1 MCKMETK
8 QELRRKFKACG
19 ATLTNEYR
27 DFADCAIRA
36 FVQYSEVWQRA
47 ESVFVYISMWAE
59 PDTRALIEAAL
70 AEGKR
75 VYVPLCCP
83 DRTMKAVRITSL
95 AELRPGTLNIPE
107 PPAENEAAQPGMLD
121 LAVVPCVTATFEGA
135 RLGHGAGYYD
145 RFLHLHA
152 CPAMCLCYGQ
162 MLADALPMDEH
173 DVWMDYIATE
183 AGVTVSERGSSG
195 SRS

>member
-47 ESVFVYISMWAE
+47 ESVFVYVSMWAE
-59 PDTRALIEAAL
+59 PDTRALIDAAL
-70 AEGKR
+70 AAGKR

-83 DRTMKAVRITSL
+83 DRTMKAVRIRSL
-95 AELRPGTLNIPE
+95 DELRPGTLNIPE
-107 PPAENEAAQPGMLD
+107 PPEENETAAPGELD
-121 LAVVPCVTATFEGA
+121 LAVVPCVTATADGA

-145 RFLHLHA
+145 RFLPHCTRA
-152 CPAMCLCYGQ
+152 RVTAVAFEAQ
-162 MLADALPMDEH
+162 RLARVAFDETDRRMDRI
-173 DVWMDYIATE
+173 VTE
-183 AGVTVSERGSSG
+183 ETIYTIP
-195 SRS
+195 

>member
-121 LAVVPCVTATFEGA
+121 LAVVPCVTA
-135 RLGHGAGYYD
+135 
-145 RFLHLHA
+145 

>member
-1 MCKMETK
+1 METK
-8 QELRRKFKACG
+8 QKLRCSYKASG
-19 ATLTNEYR
+19 ANLTREYR
-27 DFADCAIRA
+27 DFADSAIRA
-36 FVQYSEVWQRA
+36 FVRYSEAWQKA
-47 ESVFVYISMWAE
+47 ENIFIYVSMWAE

-70 AEGKR
+70 SEGKR

-83 DRTMKAVRITSL
+83 DRTMKAVRIL
-95 AELRPGTLNIPE
+95 GLQELRPGTLNIPE
-107 PPAENEAAQPGMLD
+107 PPETNEAAQPGTLD
-121 LAVVPCVTATFEGA
+121 LAVVPCITATFDGA

-173 DVWMDYIATE
+173 DVWMDFVATE
-183 AGVTVSERGSSG
+183 AGITAREHGSSE
-195 SRS
+195 SKS